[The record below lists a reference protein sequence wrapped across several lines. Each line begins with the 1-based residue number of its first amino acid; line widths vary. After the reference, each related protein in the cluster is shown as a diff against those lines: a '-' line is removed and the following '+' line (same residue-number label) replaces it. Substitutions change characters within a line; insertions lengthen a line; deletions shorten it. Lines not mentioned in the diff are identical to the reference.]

1 MDAASSTRFMPWR
14 RWRYAARRTAA
25 SLAQT
30 FIPPGPFSEPAVEA
44 AFLAHYG
51 RRFAPLRRVGIAFGC
66 VMWAGYALWDVQHA
80 PHPGVPFLQAPVWQ
94 LLALRGLSLAILIAI
109 GMVSLRPCF
118 HDDRIAHV
126 LLLAGTGTISL
137 TLIGMT
143 LLLGE
148 PAGYIDYFVAI
159 YLVLIFEFAFLHLRA
174 KPVLLQMIIL
184 IALVQALQHM
194 HLLGIPFHFL
204 LPDHFLGSTLF
215 FSSFFVIGGGVCI
228 KFERY
233 ARRQYQQSQALAAAN
248 SALQMKND
256 LLAREKD
263 EHASKALAMVELKEE
278 QRALAARLNHEKSEF
293 LANAAHDLRQPL
305 FGLALSLESMREA
318 LARHDPAE
326 AARLLP
332 LAQLA
337 SRRMNVT
344 FNAILDL
351 SRLESGFIKPAIVCF
366 DVREL
371 LAEVVADLQQF
382 ADSKRVALRLRMAT
396 GHAQPLLA
404 ASDRVLLG
412 RAIRNLVSNGI
423 KYGRA
428 DAAPAPA
435 VILGAV
441 RLQGRIRIDVTDNG
455 IGIPCAEWE
464 RVFKPFVQLHN
475 ASRDPANG
483 LGLGLSIVNAMMSI
497 LEGHRLEFKS
507 CVGKGTRFSIDT
519 PRATQ
524 LAPAGGQEPPG
535 NGSGLALR
543 GRYIVLVESDQLVRA
558 AMEALF
564 VQWDIVA
571 DCVATPDALH
581 GLLDD
586 LERIPDLVIC
596 QSRFPDGRTA
606 HDVRSALRHYL
617 QQVGGAHAIPML
629 ALCGEPELPPA
640 GAGCAAVLPRPV
652 DPLRLK
658 ETIAALVAAG
668 GHRQAAVSFLE

>member
-1 MDAASSTRFMPWR
+1 MPGR
-14 RWRYAARRTAA
+14 RWRATARHIAA

-30 FIPPGPFSEPAVEA
+30 FIPPAPFSPPAAEA

-66 VMWAGYALWDVQHA
+66 IMWACYALWDLQHA
-80 PHPGVPFLQAPVWQ
+80 RQPGSPFLQEPVWQ
-94 LLALRGLSLAILIAI
+94 LLVLRGVSLAILVAI

-118 HDDRIAHV
+118 HHDRIAHA

-143 LLLGE
+143 VVLGE
-148 PAGYIDYFVAI
+148 PAGYVDYFVAI

-174 KPVLLQMIIL
+174 RPVLLQMILLIL
-184 IALVQALQHM
+184 LVQALQHL
-194 HLLGIPFHFL
+194 HLLGVPFHFL
-204 LPDHFLGSTLF
+204 LPEHFLGSALF

-233 ARRQYQQSQALAAAN
+233 ARRQYLQSGALAAAN
-248 SALQMKND
+248 AALHAKND
-256 LLAREKD
+256 MLAREKD
-263 EHASKALAMVELKEE
+263 EHARKAQAMVELKEE
-278 QRALAARLNHEKSEF
+278 QRALAARLNNEKSEF

-318 LARHDPAE
+318 LARHDALE

-351 SRLESGFIKPAIVCF
+351 SRLESGFIKPVVAVF

-382 ADSKRVALRLRMAT
+382 ADSKNVSLRLRTARDAPAVT
-396 GHAQPLLA
+396 

-423 KYGRA
+423 KYARA
-428 DAAPAPA
+428 DAAPGPV

-441 RLQGRIRIDVTDNG
+441 RLQGRVRIDVTDNG
-455 IGIPCAEWE
+455 IGIPCADLE
-464 RVFKPFVQLHN
+464 RVFKPFVQLNN
-475 ASRDPANG
+475 AGRDPANG

-497 LEGHRLEFKS
+497 LQGHRLEFKS
-507 CVGKGTRFSIDT
+507 CAGKGTRFSIDA

-524 LAPAGGQEPPG
+524 LVASGGPG
-535 NGSGLALR
+535 PHGESSGIALR
-543 GRYIVLVESDQLVRA
+543 GMYIVLVESDQLVRS

-564 VQWDIVA
+564 VQWDVVA
-571 DCVATPDALH
+571 DCVASPDALH
-581 GLLDD
+581 GLLAE

-596 QSRFPDGRTA
+596 QSRFPGGSTA
-606 HDVRSALRHYL
+606 HDVRAALRRYL
-617 QQVGGAHAIPML
+617 ENIGGAHTIPML
-629 ALCGEPELPPA
+629 ALCGETEFPAA
-640 GAGCAAVLPRPV
+640 GAGCAATLLRPV
-652 DPLRLK
+652 DPVRLK
-658 ETIAALVAAG
+658 ETIAVLAAARG
-668 GHRQAAVSFLE
+668 QRQAAVSPWE